1 MAEERRRRA
10 LIIGGS
16 TGGLLAAHHLR
27 QRGWDVT
34 IFERSVGDL
43 ADRGAGIGTQPDLF
57 DVLRGIDI
65 KFDDSHGVTIDERV
79 CLDSHGEIIAR
90 YAHRSVSSAWDRVYR
105 PLREAF
111 PDQLYLRGARL
122 VAVEQ
127 TGAIVV
133 ATMED
138 GRRETGDLL
147 IAADGGQST
156 VRGLLAPDIAP
167 RYAGYAAWRGVIEET
182 DLTPAEHEQLFNR
195 LGFCLPRGELMLGM
209 GVPGRNGDPRPG
221 HRRYYWIWYRVA
233 GKSGALRDIFTDAT
247 GRDHGT
253 SIPPHL
259 VREDVIAEIKAGAAR
274 TLAPQLAA
282 IIARTPRPFPSAIF
296 DLEQDRLVF
305 GRVAL
310 LGDSAFI
317 ARPHI
322 ASGVT
327 KAALDARSLARS
339 LDEEPDI
346 DAALARYERERVA
359 YGKSIVARARYLG
372 AHLEA
377 MANGD
382 ANTPEQNP
390 ETVLREYARA

>member
-1 MAEERRRRA
+1 MEQN
-10 LIIGGS
+10 GS
-16 TGGLLAAHHLR
+16 T
-27 QRGWDVT
+27 VT
-34 IFERSVGDL
+34 
-43 ADRGAGIGTQPDLF
+43 
-57 DVLRGIDI
+57 
-65 KFDDSHGVTIDERV
+65 
-79 CLDSHGEIIAR
+79 
-90 YAHRSVSSAWDRVYR
+90 
-105 PLREAF
+105 
-111 PDQLYLRGARL
+111 
-122 VAVEQ
+122 
-127 TGAIVV
+127 

-147 IAADGGQST
+147 IGADGGQST
-156 VRGLLAPDIAP
+156 VRGLLAPDVAP

-182 DLTPAEHEQLFNR
+182 DLTPAEYEKLFNR

-259 VREDVIAEIKAGAAR
+259 VRDEIIAEIKAGAAR
-274 TLAPQLAA
+274 TLAPPLAA

-327 KAALDARSLARS
+327 KAALDARGLARA

-372 AHLEA
+372 AHLEG

-382 ANTPEQNP
+382 PNTPDQDP
-390 ETVLREYARA
+390 ETVIREYARA